1 MGNHQSADHHAKIQ
15 SDLLDA
21 YQGAPGTGGAPPGDL
36 YLEIQFRPHPICRV
50 EGRDVHFELPI
61 SPWEAA
67 LGGTVNAPTPLGPV
81 QLSIPAGSVA
91 GRKLRL
97 KGRGLPGALPGDLYA
112 VLAIVLPQAVDDN
125 AREAWQAL
133 AREFADFNPR
143 VALET

>member
-1 MGNHQSADHHAKIQ
+1 M
-15 SDLLDA
+15 
-21 YQGAPGTGGAPPGDL
+21 
-36 YLEIQFRPHPICRV
+36 
-50 EGRDVHFELPI
+50 HFELPI

-112 VLAIVLPQAVDDN
+112 VLAIVLPQAVDDK